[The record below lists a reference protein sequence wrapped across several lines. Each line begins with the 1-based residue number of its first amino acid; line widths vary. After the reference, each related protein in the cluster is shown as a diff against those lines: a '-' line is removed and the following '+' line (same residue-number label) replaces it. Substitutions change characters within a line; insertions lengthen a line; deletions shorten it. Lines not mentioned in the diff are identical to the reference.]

1 MPSKNAPC
9 DWGREVHLA
18 GLLLSNNFLLR
29 LRQIN
34 ERVKMPFCMAV
45 DSQFS
50 KVYGHIRAYLFPCLC
65 MAWGRTAAG
74 QPVAISLIDDKMLF
88 L

>member
-1 MPSKNAPC
+1 
-9 DWGREVHLA
+9 
-18 GLLLSNNFLLR
+18 
-29 LRQIN
+29 
-34 ERVKMPFCMAV
+34 MPFCMAV

>member
-1 MPSKNAPC
+1 M
-9 DWGREVHLA
+9 HLA
-18 GLLLSNNFLLR
+18 GLLLSINFLLR
-29 LRQIN
+29 LRQIK

-50 KVYGHIRAYLFPCLC
+50 KVYGHIRANLFPCLC
-65 MAWGRTAAG
+65 MAWGRTAAR
-74 QPVAISLIDDKMLF
+74 QPVVKSLIDDKILF